1 MIKLL
6 CVRLEAIKM
15 EKPHFTPN
23 PVGNDEM
30 DEEEGTI
37 GMQSTRKERP

>member
-1 MIKLL
+1 
-6 CVRLEAIKM
+6 M

-30 DEEEGTI
+30 DEEGGTI